1 MATLSVLKFDNPGGA
16 DQALS
21 ILQGLQKQQLIE
33 VQDAAV
39 VTWPTD
45 RKAPKTKQ
53 AFSTAGY
60 GALAGSFW
68 GFLFGLLFFIPLMGL
83 AIGAAVGAISGA
95 LSDYGIDD
103 DFIKAAQ
110 DKIVPGTSALFLMTG
125 KTVLDKVIPELQT
138 LNPELITTNLS
149 DEQETKLRE
158 MFAHHEGT
166 DKAEGK
172 TTA

>member
-1 MATLSVLKFDNPGGA
+1 MPTLSVIKFDNPGGA

-21 ILQGLQKQQLIE
+21 ILQKLQKQQVIE
-33 VQDAAV
+33 VLDAAV
-39 VTWPTD
+39 VSWPTD

-83 AIGAAVGAISGA
+83 ALGAAVGAISGA

-103 DFIKAAQ
+103 DFIKASR
-110 DKIVPGTSALFLMTG
+110 DKVVPGTSALFLMSG
-125 KTVLDKVIPELQT
+125 NTVVDRVIPELKS

-149 DEQETKLRE
+149 EEQETKLRE
-158 MFAHHEGT
+158 MFTHHEPEQ
-166 DKAEGK
+166 AEGK
-172 TTA
+172 TTT